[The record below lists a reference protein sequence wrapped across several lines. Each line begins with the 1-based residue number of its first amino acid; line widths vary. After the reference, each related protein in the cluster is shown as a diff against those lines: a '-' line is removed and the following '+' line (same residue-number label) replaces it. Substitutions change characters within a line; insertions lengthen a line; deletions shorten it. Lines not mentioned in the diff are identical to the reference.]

1 MYNKIPCTAQR
12 IDQIYPYTLQS
23 AVTAPTFKLGLQ
35 YLSHHRVKILEF
47 DELGL
52 ASEVEGESG
61 RYQQRIYLDHNSLFT
76 RCSCTSPERPFC
88 RHCVAV
94 LLEFHRLT
102 TVQGLDPLKEPARLA
117 KPLSEEENPPSSVST
132 QLREITLFMDWLKL
146 AVKALQS
153 EQAFP
158 EKPALGPGELR
169 VWAQALQRLQERWQ
183 QSEAERAVLDA
194 DLAARMKQLE
204 AAVQETHEL
213 HSVCEGLQ
221 QELARNRDLLART
234 AQERDQLGERLK
246 ATVDELILRHRL
258 ELEGLATSRQ
268 EISAALE
275 ALRHVEAPHLTQS
288 PNES

>member
-23 AVTAPTFKLGLQ
+23 AVLAPTFKLGLQ

-47 DELGL
+47 DEVGL
-52 ASEVEGESG
+52 ASEVDGDTG
-61 RYQQRIYLDHNSLFT
+61 RFQQRIYLDRNSLFT

-117 KPLSEEENPPSSVST
+117 KPLSEEENPPSSVGT
-132 QLREITLFMDWLKL
+132 QLRELTLFIDWLRL

-153 EQAFP
+153 EQPFP
-158 EKPALGPGELR
+158 ERPALGPGELR
-169 VWAQALQRLQERWQ
+169 VWTQALQRLQERWQ
-183 QSEAERAVLDA
+183 QSEAERAILDA
-194 DLAARMKQLE
+194 DLVVRIKQLE
-204 AAVQETHEL
+204 AALQDTKEL
-213 HSVCEGLQ
+213 HAHCEELK
-221 QELARNRDLLART
+221 QELAKSRELLART
-234 AQERDQLGERLK
+234 AQERDHLGEKLK
-246 ATVDELILRHRL
+246 ATVDDFILKHRL

-268 EISAALE
+268 EISSALE
-275 ALRHVEAPHLTQS
+275 ALRQIETPDLTPS
-288 PNES
+288 TDE

>member
-23 AVTAPTFKLGLQ
+23 AVSAPTFKLGLQ

-47 DELGL
+47 DEVGL
-52 ASEVEGESG
+52 ASEVEGDTG
-61 RYQQRIYLDHNSLFT
+61 RYQQRIYLDRNSLFT

-117 KPLSEEENPPSSVST
+117 KPLSEEENPPSSVGT
-132 QLREITLFMDWLKL
+132 QLRELTLFMDWLRL

-153 EQAFP
+153 EQPFP
-158 EKPALGPGELR
+158 ERPTLGPGELR
-169 VWAQALQRLQERWQ
+169 TWTQALQRLQERWQ
-183 QSEAERAVLDA
+183 QSEAERAILDA
-194 DLAARMKQLE
+194 DLVVRMKQLE
-204 AAVQETHEL
+204 AALQDTKEL
-213 HSVCEGLQ
+213 HAHCEELK
-221 QELARNRDLLART
+221 QELARSRDLLART
-234 AQERDQLGERLK
+234 ARERDRLGEKLK
-246 ATVDELILRHRL
+246 ATVDEFILRHRL

-268 EISAALE
+268 EISSTLD
-275 ALRHVEAPHLTQS
+275 ALRHVEAPDLTPS
-288 PNES
+288 TNE